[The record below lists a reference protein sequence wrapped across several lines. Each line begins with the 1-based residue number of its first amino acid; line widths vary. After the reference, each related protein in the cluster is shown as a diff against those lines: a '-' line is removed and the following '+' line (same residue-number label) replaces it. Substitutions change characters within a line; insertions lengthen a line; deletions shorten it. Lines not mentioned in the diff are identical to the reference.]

1 MRATAAS
8 TVDVG
13 VGPPPPRSRCAMTS
27 SLGAGEGHATGRW
40 HNNRHR
46 IDDDDCHHRHSG
58 GANARRGDCDA
69 DNRCARYRGI
79 DDDRGGIVLTIKNK
93 KYNNQQ
99 AGLLALAL
107 GGPPVGV
114 RLMGGGF
121 ARLAGSSVRWAGH
134 RWGFVSWAGHHPLR
148 QRGRG
153 LNRCGSR
160 DGGIRGGGG

>member
-1 MRATAAS
+1 
-8 TVDVG
+8 
-13 VGPPPPRSRCAMTS
+13 
-27 SLGAGEGHATGRW
+27 
-40 HNNRHR
+40 
-46 IDDDDCHHRHSG
+46 
-58 GANARRGDCDA
+58 
-69 DNRCARYRGI
+69 
-79 DDDRGGIVLTIKNK
+79 LTIKNK

-148 QRGRG
+148 QRGWWDKGRRG
-153 LNRCGSR
+153 LRWGR
-160 DGGIRGGGG
+160 WGGDDNIMGRSMGRGRGWGTTMDQRRTRRRSVQV